1 MIKNKLNI
9 CVLLGRGVEGCGVTR
24 FASEFEDY
32 INKYTPHKVVIFSIQ
47 DKKWPRELSQNI
59 NFKKIK
65 TSQLDNL
72 VKFLNEEFDVV
83 IYNSIPAKKGFTEEY
98 KSDFLEKVVRGVT
111 VPKKFSIQN
120 DHKIHSLG
128 RNANLFEINAEMDGI
143 FTFAKDT
150 VFAKK
155 LKENI
160 PGVESKLM
168 TFKNGM
174 NFEVLEKFRKP
185 INERLKKITYLG
197 RFATFKQP
205 WRLYDFNPY
214 LKDRDFIV
222 ELEGIERS
230 IGAINFM
237 FKDLENNR
245 EYNGIRMID
254 CTNPKKSCYV
264 PKEKQTPGLP
274 YVYGPYNRFEALESL
289 SHSLFNCNFF
299 NMKEASSDLLEYATM
314 EGICISTIPVL
325 DYEWAKKTGYLDIEY
340 FGLFLKEDLSNAE
353 EIANKMEEIWN
364 SVELREK
371 YIKTGL
377 IITKEKF
384 DSKIS
389 FEELLQNIKSK
400 L

>member
-1 MIKNKLNI
+1 MHIAI
-9 CVLLGRGVEGCGVTR
+9 IAGRGIEGAGVTR
-24 FASEFEDY
+24 FMSEFEDY
-32 INKYTPHKVVIFSIQ
+32 VNGYTPHSKVIVFSIQ
-47 DKKWPRELSQNI
+47 DKKWPREKAQNI
-59 NFKKIK
+59 RAKIIK
-65 TSQLDNL
+65 PSQLDNL

-205 WRLYDFNPY
+205 WRLYDFNSY

-237 FKDLENNR
+237 FKDLENNK

-299 NMKEASSDLLEYATM
+299 NMKESFGDLLEYATL
-314 EGICISTIPVL
+314 EGIAIGTIPVL
-325 DYEWAKKTGYLDIEY
+325 DYDFGVKSGLIDVEN

-353 EIANKMEEIWN
+353 EIADRMEEIWN
-364 SVELREK
+364 NLSLRQKYLDVSRDTAEWFCSQNAFGEMLEK
-371 YIKTGL
+371 I
-377 IITKEKF
+377 KEK
-384 DSKIS
+384 
-389 FEELLQNIKSK
+389 L
-400 L
+400 